1 MEYWRKELYHHGIK
15 GMKWGVRRFQ
25 KRNGEL
31 TARGKQRYSYEDKQI
46 DRYTYGKH
54 GQKRIAKRMEKGY
67 SHKQAENREFLRRT
81 GEEVLATAAVAGI
94 AYLAL
99 SGKGS
104 KLINKGKETA
114 SSLLKRREPTT
125 REKLSSHINRGRD
138 KMNLILGRRDPTLR
152 ERAADTLYRGRDR
165 MDLLLGRRN
174 PTVGE
179 RMSRAVRGSRD
190 KIGALMGRQDPTFR
204 ERAANTLN
212 RSRNRMDLLL
222 GRRDPTI
229 RERMGRYINN
239 TRTRVR
245 IARRL

>member
-1 MEYWRKELYHHGIK
+1 MEYGRKELYHHGIK

-31 TARGKQRYSYEDKQI
+31 TERGKQRYSYEDKQL
-46 DRYTYGKH
+46 DRYAYGKR

-67 SHKQAENREFLRRT
+67 SHKQAVNREFWRST

-104 KLINKGKETA
+104 TLINKGKETA
-114 SSLLKRREPTT
+114 SSLLRRREPTT
-125 REKLSSHINRGRD
+125 REKLSQRINRGRD

-152 ERAADTLYRGRDR
+152 ERAAD
-165 MDLLLGRRN
+165 
-174 PTVGE
+174 
-179 RMSRAVRGSRD
+179 
-190 KIGALMGRQDPTFR
+190 
-204 ERAANTLN
+204 TLN